1 LEGQRQ
7 STTDWDT
14 AVSAVVDEWG
24 GIDLLANVA
33 GVTQGVD
40 RDGSDSVLNL
50 TEDVWEHTIGT
61 NLKSVWLGMRSVIP
75 HMIAAGGGRIV
86 NTSLMSAQRGS
97 RATAAVKPRPLG
109 SCRPPAA
116 VFLGAVLGGA
126 LGCACAFVIGRAEHP
141 IGGMPL
147 AVVHPLR
154 YPA

>member
-1 LEGQRQ
+1 
-7 STTDWDT
+7 
-14 AVSAVVDEWG
+14 
-24 GIDLLANVA
+24 
-33 GVTQGVD
+33 
-40 RDGSDSVLNL
+40 
-50 TEDVWEHTIGT
+50 VWEHIIGT

-126 LGCACAFVIGRAEHP
+126 LGCASAFVIGRAEHP
-141 IGGMPL
+141 IGGMP
-147 AVVHPLR
+147 ARCCTSAPIPGVIFRARRRKGQSRITVVSTLTCDGTAARSSPPPDR
-154 YPA
+154 QR